1 MGSGVG
7 KGGSPTFLVVLPRGE
22 HGSQHRALRSA
33 ALTHGCSAL
42 PTEMLLEE
50 ASRSHVALSGP
61 PPSGAAR
68 SLRGATGAAI
78 RGGDGAATGQRG
90 RPRRSVLGETE
101 IAVVYFSICQTN
113 LSILLCAIP
122 PFA

>member
-22 HGSQHRALRSA
+22 HGSQCRALRSA
-33 ALTHGCSAL
+33 AL

-50 ASRSHVALSGP
+50 ASRYHVALSGP